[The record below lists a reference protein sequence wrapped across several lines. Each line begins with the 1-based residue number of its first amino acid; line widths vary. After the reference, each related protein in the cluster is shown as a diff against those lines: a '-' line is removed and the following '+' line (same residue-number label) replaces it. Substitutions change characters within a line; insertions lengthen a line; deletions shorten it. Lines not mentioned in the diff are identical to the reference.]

1 MDDGRNSIS
10 PNALYARL
18 GSESAPIIIDA
29 RRDAGFPDSDTSRHD
44 LRPQA
49 AVRDLPR
56 REQWGLHEI
65 LREEIVKCP
74 SPKDRKFNCGA

>member
-44 LRPQA
+44 LSPQA
-49 AVRDLPR
+49 AACSRS
-56 REQWGLHEI
+56 
-65 LREEIVKCP
+65 P
-74 SPKDRKFNCGA
+74 SARAVGPA